1 MIPVRSYLRLLAD
14 YLRRQKLR
22 VAALTITMFT
32 AIGLTLVG
40 PQLVRAFLD
49 RAIEGSPVDELVPL
63 AVWFMGW
70 G

>member
-1 MIPVRSYLRLLAD
+1 MIPVRSYIKLLYD

-40 PQLVRAFLD
+40 PQLVRADMFFL
-49 RAIEGSPVDELVPL
+49 IETADNNTGR
-63 AVWFMGW
+63 WK
-70 G
+70 